1 MTEQLSVRAH
11 ARARTHTSPPKF
23 LRFGH
28 CGARIPGLHSGSA
41 WRKVLQSTSDVCP
54 GHTEER
60 RKVCLVVPE
69 SAQRILQID
78 LGF

>member
-1 MTEQLSVRAH
+1 MTEQLSAH
-11 ARARTHTSPPKF
+11 AHAHTHTHTKF
-23 LRFGH
+23 LRLGH

-60 RKVCLVVPE
+60 RKVCLLVPE